1 MCRSNGME
9 QRKKGGWG
17 KYVTTGCAG
26 LFVLAI
32 IGGFVAYWGIK
43 GFVSN
48 MVNQY
53 TSGPG

>member
-1 MCRSNGME
+1 ME